1 MLKGIDQ
8 RLSAEIVHVL
18 MLMGHGDD
26 LVICDVNHPAVTIA
40 KETTYGALVD
50 MSGCNLLT
58 AAEAILSLM
67 PLDTFVS
74 APVARMQVVGDAG
87 KVLPLFSQMQATC
100 SRIEGREVPG
110 GDLVELAVADDGP
123 GIPTEAAER
132 VFERFYRVDTA
143 RSREQ
148 GGTGLG
154 LSIVKHIIQA
164 HGGEVRLET
173 APGKGAAF
181 RFTLPAVPP
190 PVMGK

>member
-50 MSGCNLLT
+50 MAGCNLLT

-67 PLDTFVS
+67 PLDSFVP

-87 KVLPLFSQMQATC
+87 KVLPLFSQMQAAC
-100 SRIEGREVPG
+100 SRIEGREIALEP
-110 GDLVELAVADDGP
+110 L
-123 GIPTEAAER
+123 
-132 VFERFYRVDTA
+132 ERFEFYDRA
-143 RSREQ
+143 
-148 GGTGLG
+148 
-154 LSIVKHIIQA
+154 KNAFAIIRTSDS
-164 HGGEVRLET
+164 GPYGCFVLK
-173 APGKGAAF
+173 KGVID
-181 RFTLPAVPP
+181 LPPI
-190 PVMGK
+190 

>member
-50 MSGCNLLT
+50 MAGCNLLT

-67 PLDTFVS
+67 PLDTFVP

-87 KVLPLFSQMQATC
+87 KVLPLFADMQATC
-100 SRIEGREVPG
+100 SRIEGREIALEP
-110 GDLVELAVADDGP
+110 L
-123 GIPTEAAER
+123 
-132 VFERFYRVDTA
+132 ERFEFYDRA
-143 RSREQ
+143 KRAFA
-148 GGTGLG
+148 
-154 LSIVKHIIQA
+154 IIRTSDS
-164 HGGEVRLET
+164 GPYGCFILK
-173 APGKGAAF
+173 KGVID
-181 RFTLPAVPP
+181 LPPL
-190 PVMGK
+190 